1 MCVCVC
7 VCGGGA
13 QSTACVCVHVCVY
26 VVESSGHCVCVC
38 VCGGGFQTLCVGGV
52 WWGVHDSAT
61 LDGVQSTER
70 FPLLIRVASLGL

>member
-1 MCVCVC
+1 MCVRVCMYVVVGLRALCVWGR
-7 VCGGGA
+7 V
-13 QSTACVCVHVCVY
+13 QSTVYVCVCVHVCVY

-61 LDGVQSTER
+61 LDGVQSTE
-70 FPLLIRVASLGL
+70 